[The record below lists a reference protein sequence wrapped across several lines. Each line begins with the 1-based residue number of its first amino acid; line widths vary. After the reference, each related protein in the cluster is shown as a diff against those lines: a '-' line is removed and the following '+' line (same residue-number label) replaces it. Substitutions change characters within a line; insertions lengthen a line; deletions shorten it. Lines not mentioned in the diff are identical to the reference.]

1 MDFQRLKFF
10 EIQVSKKVYLNFW
23 VFITMMSIILQK
35 HEDELKTKVKSWLM
49 LSEAAA
55 ATNWFE
61 NSFY

>member
-55 ATNWFE
+55 AATN
-61 NSFY
+61 